1 MILRQ
6 WQKKSIYVV
15 ASALLL
21 IIVFTLRKPRNI
33 YFETKCVWKKS
44 ELFFFCFLATRKQIC
59 VCNIGV
65 RERKNR
71 NICVC
76 NNLSVTLC
84 LRLPPA
90 IMVTLWG
97 LKRRRTQSFE
107 HLV

>member
-33 YFETKCVWKKS
+33 YFETKCVWKES

-76 NNLSVTLC
+76 NNLSVTLSSF
-84 LRLPPA
+84 A
-90 IMVTLWG
+90 TSYYGHTLG
-97 LKRRRTQSFE
+97 IDTKTNTKF
-107 HLV
+107 